1 MKWRNNM
8 NRRLLEIEKA
18 REREL
23 INRYFFGVPALTK
36 KKNGLFFLPL
46 IMGPGFLICLI
57 PTLRDSHPFL
67 QNGHH
72 LLFLIIGIG
81 AIFGLAARGF
91 LKRLSNCWKDV
102 LSNFMKQKPEFPRC
116 PFNIQK
122 IYEKNHAWVIASY
135 ALALCFILF
144 GAINIDYS
152 SVVFTTSRSV
162 KNSIIHLM
170 EFIFFS
176 FTWGIAN
183 LWMTLKIECIFS
195 DID

>member
-1 MKWRNNM
+1 MKWRSNM

-36 KKNGLFFLPL
+36 KKNNILFFLL
-46 IMGPGFLICLI
+46 ITGPGFLICLI
-57 PTLRDSHPFL
+57 PTLRGSLPFL

-81 AIFGLAARGF
+81 AIFGLVARGF

-102 LSNFMKQKPEFPRC
+102 LSNFMKQKPEFSRK

-135 ALALCFILF
+135 VLALCFILF

-152 SVVFTTSRSV
+152 SIAFTTSRSV
-162 KNSIIHLM
+162 KNSIIPLTG
-170 EFIFFS
+170 FIFFS
-176 FTWGIAN
+176 FTWGLAN
-183 LWMTLKIECIFS
+183 LWLILKIECIFS

>member
-18 REREL
+18 REREF
-23 INRYFFGVPALTK
+23 INKYLFGVPALTK
-36 KKNGLFFLPL
+36 RKNNILFFLL
-46 IMGPGFLICLI
+46 ITGPAFLIYPL
-57 PTLRDSHPFL
+57 PTLRGSIPFL

-102 LSNFMKQKPEFPRC
+102 LSNFMKQKQEFPRC

-122 IYEKNHAWVIASY
+122 IYEKKSCLGY
-135 ALALCFILF
+135 CFICACVML
-144 GAINIDYS
+144 
-152 SVVFTTSRSV
+152 
-162 KNSIIHLM
+162 H
-170 EFIFFS
+170 S
-176 FTWGIAN
+176 FRRH
-183 LWMTLKIECIFS
+183 KH
-195 DID
+195 